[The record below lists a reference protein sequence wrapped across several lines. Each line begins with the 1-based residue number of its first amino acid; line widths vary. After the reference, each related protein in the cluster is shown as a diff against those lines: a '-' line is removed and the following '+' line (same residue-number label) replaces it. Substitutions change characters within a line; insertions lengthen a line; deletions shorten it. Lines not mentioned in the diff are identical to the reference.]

1 MSFKHILLEQKEH
14 IAILTIDHPPANA
27 WNLAAM
33 EEFEQRLDQLE
44 NDRQTRVVIL
54 TGAGEKIFSS
64 GFDVSDAANAP
75 KTSPLGRE
83 LWRRVDR
90 FSKPVIAALNGHAL
104 GGGLELAMACHFRI
118 MVDDPKASVGLTEL
132 NLGII
137 PGWGGTQRLPRLVG
151 RARALEMILFSQRI
165 GPREALE
172 IGLVNRLSSPGK
184 LMEDALELAGKLAER
199 PPIAVSW
206 VLKALADGAYEGTRC
221 RAAGGGRRVGRLA
234 GNQRP
239 GGRIP
244 GLSGKTKA
252 GFHRGVN
259 LCENRIV
266 AGYRLLVTGLEAS
279 AGPMSSR

>member
-1 MSFKHILLEQKEH
+1 MSFRHILLEEKEH

-33 EEFEQRLDQLE
+33 EEFGQRLDQLE

-54 TGAGEKIFSS
+54 TGAGKKIFSS
-64 GFDVSDAANAP
+64 GFDVADAANAP

-90 FSKPVIAALNGHAL
+90 FPKPFIAVLNGHAF
-104 GGGLELAMACHFRI
+104 GGGLELALACHFRI

-165 GPREALE
+165 GPREALDM
-172 IGLVNRLSSPGK
+172 GLVNKISPPEK
-184 LMEDALELAGKLAER
+184 LMEDSLELASRLAER
-199 PPIAVSW
+199 PPLAVGW
-206 VLKALADGAYEGTRC
+206 VLKAMAAGAYEGLD
-221 RAAGGGRRVGRLA
+221 A
-234 GNQRP
+234 
-239 GGRIP
+239 
-244 GLSGKTKA
+244 
-252 GFHRGVN
+252 
-259 LCENRIV
+259 
-266 AGYRLLVTGLEAS
+266 GLEMEAKGS
-279 AGPMSSR
+279 AALRETQDRAEGFRAFLEKRKPVFIGE